1 MSEHVSTH
9 ETTGHVATQE
19 HEHPGEAVYIRVA
32 LILGVLTAIEV
43 ALSYVKIGDSQVVT
57 NSALLVLAAI
67 KFTMVAAYFMHLKF
81 DSKLLRRLFITGL
94 LLAFAV
100 YIAYLLTMG
109 VFVDPPPRAT

>member
-43 ALSYVKIGDSQVVT
+43 ALSYVKIGDSQIVT
-57 NSALLVLAAI
+57 NSALLVLAVI

-81 DSKLLRRLFITGL
+81 DHPILRRLFIMGL
-94 LLAFAV
+94 VTAIAV
-100 YIAYLLTMG
+100 YIAYLLTLHTFIG
-109 VFVDPPPRAT
+109 